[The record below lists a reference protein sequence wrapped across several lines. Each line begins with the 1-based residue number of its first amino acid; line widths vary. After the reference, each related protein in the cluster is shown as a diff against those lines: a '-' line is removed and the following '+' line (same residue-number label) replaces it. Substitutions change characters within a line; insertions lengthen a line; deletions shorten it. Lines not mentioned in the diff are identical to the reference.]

1 MNKYEVRFQGSKTVL
16 ADSLS
21 RADEIVAEML
31 KYFPSQYKMRG
42 TITKSINTKKIN
54 EDRYFLVQEKFREDY
69 NGTRVVKVKAKSVED
84 ILAGRYDDKDPV
96 DEIWS
101 DGEITETNLITNK
114 LDLLNDWKEAFVE
127 CNAGGV
133 PLLATDDP
141 NKTIEYHENYK
152 IKDLDDAMEV
162 FRIHNINVER
172 VESNE

>member
-69 NGTRVVKVKAKSVED
+69 NGTKIQLTKYGQMAKSQ
-84 ILAGRYDDKDPV
+84 K
-96 DEIWS
+96 
-101 DGEITETNLITNK
+101 LI
-114 LDLLNDWKEAFVE
+114 
-127 CNAGGV
+127 
-133 PLLATDDP
+133 
-141 NKTIEYHENYK
+141 
-152 IKDLDDAMEV
+152 
-162 FRIHNINVER
+162 
-172 VESNE
+172 